1 MSKSLF
7 ITFEGGEGAGKTTLI
22 DRLYKALKAEKK
34 SVIMTRA
41 PGGTDLGDEIRN
53 LLLHHKEMS
62 PRAELLLFMADR
74 AEHTDEVIKP
84 ALKKGKIVLCDRYN
98 DSTVA
103 YQGYGRGFGEKWA
116 RELCAF
122 ATGDLEPDLTFY
134 LDLKPE
140 EGLKRVSHRSK
151 DRIEKEKLA
160 FHRKIRKAYLSI
172 AKKEPKRFHVLDASK
187 NPNEVFQD
195 AWTLI
200 STF

>member
-1 MSKSLF
+1 MARSLF

-22 DRLYKALKAEKK
+22 ERLYKALKGQKK

-41 PGGTDLGDEIRN
+41 PGGTDLGHEIRN

-116 RELCAF
+116 RELCSF
-122 ATGDLEPDLTFY
+122 ATDDVQPDLTFY

-160 FHRKIRKAYLSI
+160 FHRKIRKAYLGI

-195 AWTLI
+195 AWRLI
-200 STF
+200 STY